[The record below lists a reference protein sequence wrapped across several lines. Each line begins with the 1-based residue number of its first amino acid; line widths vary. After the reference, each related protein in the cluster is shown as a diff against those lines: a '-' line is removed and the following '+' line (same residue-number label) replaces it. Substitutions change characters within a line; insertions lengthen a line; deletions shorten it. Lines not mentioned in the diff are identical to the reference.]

1 LKVKILSKK
10 LNPLLRREEVI
21 FEVDHREEGETTSRQ
36 EVRENLAQHL
46 KSKVDLVFIEKV
58 ITKTGT
64 MTALGEA
71 NAYETLDQA
80 KLVEQAHIIT
90 RNTPPEKP
98 VVEKPVEK
106 PVVEKP
112 VEKPVVEKPVEKPV
126 VEKPVEKPSEEEAT
140 ESESLTEKHI
150 EDTSPEKAKPKL
162 KEAKSEVGD
171 EANKEKKGIS
181 EKSENAEKLEE

>member
-1 LKVKILSKK
+1 M
-10 LNPLLRREEVI
+10 I

-106 PVVEKP
+106 P
-112 VEKPVVEKPVEKPV
+112 
-126 VEKPVEKPSEEEAT
+126 SEEEAT